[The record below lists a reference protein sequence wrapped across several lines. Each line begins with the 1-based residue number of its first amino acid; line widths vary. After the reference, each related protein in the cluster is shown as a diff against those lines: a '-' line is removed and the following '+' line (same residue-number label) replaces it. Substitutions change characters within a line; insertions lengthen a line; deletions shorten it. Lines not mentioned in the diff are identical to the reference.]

1 MYHDHSDAGK
11 DRGTLPKQDR
21 GTSMR
26 APWLPPEEERR
37 GLLRFGRKRVAHE
50 SDGDV
55 DAATDSASASASDG
69 GSDPKPTG
77 GSPKRSEGST
87 SRAGKTSD
95 DTGAKKPAAPS
106 TPPWLTGVRAPIL
119 GDDDDIAAPS
129 DNVRPND
136 PEPDPSD
143 SADQQDRYSESAQD
157 EDSGAFES
165 QTDFDQHE
173 GIASL
178 KFSLPPLSDEGIE
191 SESVSDYEGR
201 ESTLLEGSGGGR
213 AISTA
218 LSDDAP
224 TSPGPDLVVPDPLS
238 RFGQLEA
245 KLKQLGLDHSIPD
258 RAAKHA
264 SQVESASVGESA
276 DGDSGSVEVS
286 SDVADSGVG
295 VDDSLGALGLEY
307 PVSEFGEAAGVAP
320 DTDTEGDAWYAGTG
334 GAVLGGDAG
343 DISEV
348 VESASQVESASVG
361 ESADGD
367 SGSVEVSSDVADSGV
382 GVDDS
387 LGALGLEYPVSE
399 FGEAAGVAPDTDTQ
413 QDEFSLDAIE
423 ARAAALLEQMAA
435 KRAERTETVSGQ
447 GLELREELP
456 NTPDA
461 DKGPTDDRDG
471 ERLPEAGHISMSIEP
486 ETEGDQ
492 RQDTDV
498 HDVSAPAQLDSDNP
512 VGLSDEQLES
522 GSGVRAATSAE
533 NLDTLGGGSAILSTR
548 APGPGEEQED
558 HSVGLDEPEA
568 TMPPMEAEQAVGT
581 AHDEGPMTNAPEA
594 GDGDAA
600 SVELISESAESEV
613 ANRAERAEISGPAGS
628 SGLTSS
634 EPPERTEM
642 EVGRTDES
650 KSSRSP
656 SRRLAPPPWQI
667 PTAIQSAP
675 PAGPVSGP
683 AYYVPPPAD
692 TPQPGWTTE
701 APGAQPEAPPAQGWG
716 PDGPPPQGWAPSG
729 PAQGWGPDGPPPQG
743 WAPSGPPQGWAP
755 SGPAQQVQHPGG
767 AGMASPPVDS
777 HQHPGWQ
784 QGVPNGPWNGTGVP
798 PQQPGAAGRPD
809 WQPGSNAGPGYP
821 APPGN
826 ALSPVRAEPPP
837 NYQAPQAYRMP
848 PSLDEAQIVNRGVRA
863 PRAGWRRAIHT
874 ASGGHLNPGDSKKD
888 RDHAELVARIRQP
901 IMGDFRI
908 AVLSIKGGVGKTT
921 TTLGLGSAFSM
932 VRSDRIIAV
941 DANPDRGTLAE
952 RVRDQST
959 HSTVRDLL
967 SDTHINSYADVRNH
981 TRMATSRLE
990 VLASEQDPAVSEAF
1004 GEIDYRH
1011 TIEILQRYYNIIL
1024 TDCGTGIMHS
1034 AMAGVLDLAHSIV
1047 LVSSP
1052 AMDAARSASA
1062 TLDWLMQHGH
1072 SGLVREAH
1080 VVLSASRAGSVGIK
1094 LDKVY
1099 AHFEARC
1106 KSIHMIPF
1114 DPHLAEG
1121 ADVDFNVL
1129 NPDTNEAYLKL
1140 AGAIADNFS
1149 RLRAP
1154 SDWQ

>member
-1 MYHDHSDAGK
+1 
-11 DRGTLPKQDR
+11 
-21 GTSMR
+21 MR

-69 GSDPKPTG
+69 GSDPKQTG

-348 VESASQVESASVG
+348 VESASVG

-387 LGALGLEYPVSE
+387 
-399 FGEAAGVAPDTDTQ
+399 
-413 QDEFSLDAIE
+413 
-423 ARAAALLEQMAA
+423 
-435 KRAERTETVSGQ
+435 
-447 GLELREELP
+447 
-456 NTPDA
+456 
-461 DKGPTDDRDG
+461 
-471 ERLPEAGHISMSIEP
+471 
-486 ETEGDQ
+486 
-492 RQDTDV
+492 
-498 HDVSAPAQLDSDNP
+498 
-512 VGLSDEQLES
+512 
-522 GSGVRAATSAE
+522 
-533 NLDTLGGGSAILSTR
+533 
-548 APGPGEEQED
+548 
-558 HSVGLDEPEA
+558 
-568 TMPPMEAEQAVGT
+568 
-581 AHDEGPMTNAPEA
+581 
-594 GDGDAA
+594 
-600 SVELISESAESEV
+600 
-613 ANRAERAEISGPAGS
+613 
-628 SGLTSS
+628 
-634 EPPERTEM
+634 
-642 EVGRTDES
+642 
-650 KSSRSP
+650 
-656 SRRLAPPPWQI
+656 
-667 PTAIQSAP
+667 
-675 PAGPVSGP
+675 
-683 AYYVPPPAD
+683 
-692 TPQPGWTTE
+692 
-701 APGAQPEAPPAQGWG
+701 
-716 PDGPPPQGWAPSG
+716 
-729 PAQGWGPDGPPPQG
+729 
-743 WAPSGPPQGWAP
+743 
-755 SGPAQQVQHPGG
+755 
-767 AGMASPPVDS
+767 
-777 HQHPGWQ
+777 
-784 QGVPNGPWNGTGVP
+784 
-798 PQQPGAAGRPD
+798 
-809 WQPGSNAGPGYP
+809 
-821 APPGN
+821 
-826 ALSPVRAEPPP
+826 
-837 NYQAPQAYRMP
+837 
-848 PSLDEAQIVNRGVRA
+848 
-863 PRAGWRRAIHT
+863 
-874 ASGGHLNPGDSKKD
+874 
-888 RDHAELVARIRQP
+888 
-901 IMGDFRI
+901 
-908 AVLSIKGGVGKTT
+908 
-921 TTLGLGSAFSM
+921 
-932 VRSDRIIAV
+932 
-941 DANPDRGTLAE
+941 
-952 RVRDQST
+952 
-959 HSTVRDLL
+959 
-967 SDTHINSYADVRNH
+967 
-981 TRMATSRLE
+981 
-990 VLASEQDPAVSEAF
+990 
-1004 GEIDYRH
+1004 
-1011 TIEILQRYYNIIL
+1011 
-1024 TDCGTGIMHS
+1024 
-1034 AMAGVLDLAHSIV
+1034 
-1047 LVSSP
+1047 
-1052 AMDAARSASA
+1052 
-1062 TLDWLMQHGH
+1062 
-1072 SGLVREAH
+1072 
-1080 VVLSASRAGSVGIK
+1080 
-1094 LDKVY
+1094 
-1099 AHFEARC
+1099 
-1106 KSIHMIPF
+1106 
-1114 DPHLAEG
+1114 
-1121 ADVDFNVL
+1121 
-1129 NPDTNEAYLKL
+1129 
-1140 AGAIADNFS
+1140 
-1149 RLRAP
+1149 
-1154 SDWQ
+1154 

>member
-55 DAATDSASASASDG
+55 DAATDSASASDG
-69 GSDPKPTG
+69 GSDPKQTG
-77 GSPKRSEGST
+77 GSAKRSQGST

-119 GDDDDIAAPS
+119 GDDNAAPS

-191 SESVSDYEGR
+191 SENVSDYEGR

-218 LSDDAP
+218 LSDDGP

-264 SQVESASVGESA
+264 SQVESVSVGESA

-286 SDVADSGVG
+286 SDVADSDVADSGVG

-307 PVSEFGEAAGVAP
+307 PVSEFGEAAGIAP

-348 VESASQVESASVG
+348 VESASQVESVSVG

-367 SGSVEVSSDVADSGV
+367 SGSVEVSSDVADSDVADSGV

-399 FGEAAGVAPDTDTQ
+399 FGEAAGIAPDTDTQ

-435 KRAERTETVSGQ
+435 KRAERNEAVTGQ
-447 GLELREELP
+447 GSEPREELP

-471 ERLPEAGHISMSIEP
+471 ESSPEAGYVSMSIEP

-498 HDVSAPAQLDSDNP
+498 HDVSVPAQLDSDNA

-522 GSGVRAATSAE
+522 GPGVRAATSAE
-533 NLDTLGGGSAILSTR
+533 NLDTLGVGSAILSTR
-548 APGPGEEQED
+548 TPGPGEEQEG

-568 TMPPMEAEQAVGT
+568 TMPPMEAAEQAVGT
-581 AHDEGPMTNAPEA
+581 ADDEGPMTNAPEA

-600 SVELISESAESEV
+600 SVELISESADDSGI
-613 ANRAERAEISGPAGS
+613 ANRAERAEIPGPARS
-628 SGLTSS
+628 SGLLSP
-634 EPPERTEM
+634 EPPERTEI

-667 PTAIQSAP
+667 PTAIQPAP

-701 APGAQPEAPPAQGWG
+701 APRAQPEAPPAQGWG
-716 PDGPPPQGWAPSG
+716 PDGPPPQGWAPNG

-743 WAPSGPPQGWAP
+743 WAPN
-755 SGPAQQVQHPGG
+755 GPAQQVQHPGG
-767 AGMASPPVDS
+767 AGMASPLVDS

-784 QGVPNGPWNGTGVP
+784 QGVPNGPWYGTGAP
-798 PQQPGAAGRPD
+798 PQQPGAAAQPD
-809 WQPGSNAGPGYP
+809 WQPSSNAGPGYS

-1154 SDWQ
+1154 SDLQ

>member
-1 MYHDHSDAGK
+1 M
-11 DRGTLPKQDR
+11 
-21 GTSMR
+21 
-26 APWLPPEEERR
+26 
-37 GLLRFGRKRVAHE
+37 
-50 SDGDV
+50 
-55 DAATDSASASASDG
+55 
-69 GSDPKPTG
+69 
-77 GSPKRSEGST
+77 
-87 SRAGKTSD
+87 
-95 DTGAKKPAAPS
+95 
-106 TPPWLTGVRAPIL
+106 TGVRAPIL

-276 DGDSGSVEVS
+276 DGDSADGDSGSVEVSSDVADSGVGVDDSLGALGLEYPVSEFGEAAGVAPDTDTEGDAWYAGTGGAVLGGDAGDISEVVESASVGESADGDSADGDSGSVEVS

-387 LGALGLEYPVSE
+387 FGALGLEYPVSE

>member
-1 MYHDHSDAGK
+1 M
-11 DRGTLPKQDR
+11 
-21 GTSMR
+21 
-26 APWLPPEEERR
+26 
-37 GLLRFGRKRVAHE
+37 
-50 SDGDV
+50 
-55 DAATDSASASASDG
+55 
-69 GSDPKPTG
+69 
-77 GSPKRSEGST
+77 
-87 SRAGKTSD
+87 
-95 DTGAKKPAAPS
+95 
-106 TPPWLTGVRAPIL
+106 TGVRAPIL

-348 VESASQVESASVG
+348 VESASVG

-701 APGAQPEAPPAQGWG
+701 APGAQPEAP
-716 PDGPPPQGWAPSG
+716 

>member
-69 GSDPKPTG
+69 GSDPKQTG

-348 VESASQVESASVG
+348 VESASVGESADGDSGSVEVSSDVADSGVGVDDSLGALGLEYPVSEFGEAAGVAPDTDTEGDAWYAGTGGAVLGGDAGDISEVVESASQVESASVG

-387 LGALGLEYPVSE
+387 FGALGLEYPVSE

-990 VLASEQDPAVSEAF
+990 VLASEQDRLFQKLSVRS
-1004 GEIDYRH
+1004 
-1011 TIEILQRYYNIIL
+1011 T
-1024 TDCGTGIMHS
+1024 TGTLS
-1034 AMAGVLDLAHSIV
+1034 
-1047 LVSSP
+1047 
-1052 AMDAARSASA
+1052 RSCSA
-1062 TLDWLMQHGH
+1062 T
-1072 SGLVREAH
+1072 
-1080 VVLSASRAGSVGIK
+1080 
-1094 LDKVY
+1094 
-1099 AHFEARC
+1099 
-1106 KSIHMIPF
+1106 
-1114 DPHLAEG
+1114 
-1121 ADVDFNVL
+1121 
-1129 NPDTNEAYLKL
+1129 TT
-1140 AGAIADNFS
+1140 
-1149 RLRAP
+1149 
-1154 SDWQ
+1154 

>member
-1 MYHDHSDAGK
+1 M
-11 DRGTLPKQDR
+11 PKQDR

-69 GSDPKPTG
+69 GSDPKQTG

-387 LGALGLEYPVSE
+387 FGALGLEYPVSE

-701 APGAQPEAPPAQGWG
+701 APGAQPEAP
-716 PDGPPPQGWAPSG
+716 

>member
-69 GSDPKPTG
+69 GSDPKQTG

-348 VESASQVESASVG
+348 VESASVG

-701 APGAQPEAPPAQGWG
+701 APGAQPEAP
-716 PDGPPPQGWAPSG
+716 

>member
-1 MYHDHSDAGK
+1 M
-11 DRGTLPKQDR
+11 
-21 GTSMR
+21 
-26 APWLPPEEERR
+26 
-37 GLLRFGRKRVAHE
+37 
-50 SDGDV
+50 
-55 DAATDSASASASDG
+55 
-69 GSDPKPTG
+69 
-77 GSPKRSEGST
+77 
-87 SRAGKTSD
+87 
-95 DTGAKKPAAPS
+95 
-106 TPPWLTGVRAPIL
+106 TGVRAPIL

-387 LGALGLEYPVSE
+387 FGALGLEYPVSE

-701 APGAQPEAPPAQGWG
+701 APGAQPEAP
-716 PDGPPPQGWAPSG
+716 